1 LVYIGVKLAQTNSEK
16 IGDLK
21 EFDSKADM
29 IKELEKLKDNELE
42 LMLKAPVL
50 LCILIAGAD
59 GTIDRKEIREAIN
72 LTVKKKDKTILDN
85 YFREVSQDFE
95 DKLKVLLQSYPYES
109 TQRNPILIQELGQ
122 LNPILKKL
130 DRYFA
135 KSFYDM
141 LKQLAEKIAG
151 SSGGL
156 WGMMSVDSEEA
167 KFIALPMIDDPAK
180 NNLARQ

>member
-1 LVYIGVKLAQTNSEK
+1 MITELER
-16 IGDLK
+16 LK
-21 EFDSKADM
+21 ES
-29 IKELEKLKDNELE
+29 EVE

-72 LTVKKKDKTILDN
+72 VTVKKKDKTILDN
-85 YFREVSQDFE
+85 YFKEVAQDFE

-130 DRYFA
+130 DRSFS
-135 KSFYDM
+135 KPFYDM
-141 LKQLAEKIAG
+141 LKELAEKIAG

-167 KFIALPMIDDPAK
+167 KYIRLPMIEDPSK
-180 NNLARQ
+180 NNSSRQ